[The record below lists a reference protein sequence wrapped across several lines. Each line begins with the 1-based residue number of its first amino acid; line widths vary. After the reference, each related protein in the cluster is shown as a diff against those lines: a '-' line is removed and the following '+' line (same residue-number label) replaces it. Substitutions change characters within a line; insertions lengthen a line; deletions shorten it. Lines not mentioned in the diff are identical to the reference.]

1 MPTFLH
7 VGCGPKRK
15 DQTTRGFLSDAWRE
29 LTLDIDP
36 AARPDF
42 VASMTDMSVV
52 ADASVDALFSS
63 HNIEHLYPY
72 EVDTALGEFARVL
85 RPEGFAIVTC
95 PDLQAIAALV
105 AQDKL
110 TDPAYQSPAGPI
122 APIDMMYGLRTA
134 LAAGNH
140 FMAHRCGFTLK
151 VLMAVLQN
159 AGFKEVAGMA
169 RPKYFDLWVVASR
182 TLDQAALRAIA
193 MAHFPG
199 RPA

>member
-15 DQTTRGFLSDAWRE
+15 NQTTRGFLSDDWRE

-42 VASMTDMSVV
+42 VASMTDMAVV

-72 EVDTALGEFARVL
+72 EVEVALKEFARVL
-85 RPEGFAIVTC
+85 RPEGFAIITC
-95 PDLQAIAALV
+95 PDLQSIAALV

-110 TDPAYQSPAGPI
+110 TDTAYDSPAGPI

-140 FMAHRCGFTLK
+140 FMAHRCGFTLN
-151 VLMAVLQN
+151 VLMGVLQS
-159 AGFKEVAGMA
+159 AGFREVAGMA
-169 RPKYFDLWVVASR
+169 RPKFFDLWVVASK
-182 TLDQAALRAIA
+182 TLDQAALRTIA
-193 MAHFPG
+193 MGHFPG

>member
-36 AARPDF
+36 AAGPDF

-52 ADASVDALFSS
+52 ADASVDALYSS

-72 EVDTALGEFARVL
+72 EVETALGEFARVL

-140 FMAHRCGFTLK
+140 FMAHRCGFTLT
-151 VLMAVLQN
+151 VLMAVLRG

-169 RPKYFDLWVVASR
+169 RPKYFDLWVVASK
-182 TLDQAALRAIA
+182 TLDQAALRSIA

>member
-15 DQTTRGFLSDAWRE
+15 NQTTRGFLADEWRE

-72 EVDTALGEFARVL
+72 EVEVALTEFARVL
-85 RPEGFAIVTC
+85 RPEGFAIITC
-95 PDLQAIAALV
+95 PDLQSIAALV

-110 TDPAYQSPAGPI
+110 TDPAYESPAGPI
-122 APIDMMYGLRTA
+122 APIDMMYGLRAA
-134 LAAGNH
+134 LADGNH
-140 FMAHRCGFTLK
+140 FMAHRCGFTLN
-151 VLMAVLQN
+151 VLMGVLRS
-159 AGFKEVAGMA
+159 AGFREVAGMA
-169 RPKYFDLWVVASR
+169 RPKFFDLWVVASK
-182 TLDQAALRAIA
+182 TLDQATLRAIA